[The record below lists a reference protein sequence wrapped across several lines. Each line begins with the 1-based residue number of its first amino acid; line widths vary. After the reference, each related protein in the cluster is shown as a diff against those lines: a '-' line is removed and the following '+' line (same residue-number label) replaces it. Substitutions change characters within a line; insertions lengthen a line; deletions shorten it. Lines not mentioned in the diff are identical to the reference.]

1 MTEGKNRIMIY
12 GPNDDGTYVV
22 EFRMAGGEALAI
34 SIPQSEAR
42 VIRHFQERMPHGLFV
57 PEMKVLDD
65 DMDIESVKTK
75 LHQARSSLDE
85 MRAYKRRV
93 FGDNDAKFGKAL
105 SGFLG
110 AGRSVV
116 YLLEKMASYKTWR
129 KEWNGEN
136 PSKDRLLKCIHD
148 KRDTDV
154 HEGSPGHTP
163 KPGEKIKVGTGSSYS
178 DESGK
183 LEVWGSP
190 SPLLEVDLST
200 TISKTDYVFDV
211 CGTERPVTEA
221 CAEYLMVLEQMV
233 ARFEGDT
240 SS

>member
-1 MTEGKNRIMIY
+1 MAQGKNRIMIY

-22 EFRMAGGEALAI
+22 EFRIAGGEAFTI
-34 SIPQSEAR
+34 STPQSGAR

-85 MRAYKRRV
+85 MRACKRRA
-93 FGDNDAKFGKAL
+93 FGDNEAKFGKAL

-129 KEWNGEN
+129 KEWNSEN

-148 KRDTDV
+148 KRDKEV

-163 KPGEKIKVGTGSSYS
+163 KPGEKIKVGPGSSYS

-183 LEVWGSP
+183 LEVFGSP

-221 CAEYLMVLEQMV
+221 CAEYLTVLEQMV
-233 ARFEGDT
+233 AKFEADT
-240 SS
+240 SN

>member
-57 PEMKVLDD
+57 PEMKVWDD

-75 LHQARSSLDE
+75 LRQATSSLDE

-129 KEWNGEN
+129 KEWNAEN

-154 HEGSPGHTP
+154 HEGSPGHTA
-163 KPGEKIKVGTGSSYS
+163 KPGEEIKVGSGSSYS

-183 LEVWGSP
+183 LEVWGP
-190 SPLLEVDLST
+190 PGLDA
-200 TISKTDYVFDV
+200 TISKRDYVFDV

-221 CAEYLMVLEQMV
+221 CAEYLAALEQMV
-233 ARFEGDT
+233 AQFEADT